1 MTDVIL
7 RISGMD
13 CGACAVRIV
22 CALRGLPGV
31 HAVFVSDTAG
41 CARLTYDEAAVGLG
55 EIARCVQRAGFDVP
69 VETAE
74 LRCPG
79 ADDGAEARLRAVF
92 GVRSAARAGD
102 TFMVTLWPV
111 GTDAAALPAVLGPGA
126 ELTAQ
131 RGGEE
136 AQQGRTRQRL
146 ARRLGFGVLLT
157 ALMLWRLPELVKLA
171 LAAAVLFGAGAA
183 LWRGTWR
190 VLRGGSLGPDAPGLL
205 AALILFAYS
214 AYATFTGLRPCF
226 PAPCGIVCALL
237 AGKYAAQLVRGALHA
252 PVRRLRHLRPRT
264 ATVVRDGVGT
274 QVDADA
280 LTPRDVVRVLP
291 GERVPVDGVVCSGTC
306 TVDASALTG
315 AARPAE
321 KAVGDAVLAG
331 TLNRAGSAFIT
342 PTAIGDATALQR
354 TIAALQRAQTV
365 RTPEQVRLE
374 RAASRLTALLV
385 LLAIGV
391 GAVWLFWRQPGD
403 LARALTCTC
412 AVLAATCP
420 GAAGQAAGVAAPA
433 EIGRAG
439 RAAHVR
445 RGGVGRADGAHRAPV
460 HLAAAGVSCRVS
472 AAGCVRGDRPGRG
485 GGACVRCIRRRAA
498 VCAARERNE
507 EGAAMTT
514 TVLELNV
521 SGMICRACEDAIADA
536 LLHTRGV
543 VSAQAHY
550 WCGRV
555 TITYDPN
562 IVTEDTLRQV
572 LTNAG
577 YPPGTHGM
585 GGVVVDGICLAL
597 VGVLY
602 WGLPKLLALVK
613 VPALADNASL
623 GLVFLVGLL
632 TSTHCIGMC
641 GGILLAQTTDARG
654 VTGRSKRGLIAS
666 AAYNGGR
673 VVSYTAV
680 GALCGALG
688 AVITYT
694 PNIKSMVFTV
704 AGALVLLIGL
714 RMAGILPGLRSTE
727 TELPGACSLNAR
739 TRRRFAGRPLII
751 GLLTGVMP
759 CGALS
764 AMWLCAMSSGSA
776 ARGALVMLVFSLGT
790 VPLLFLFGALQSF
803 LPRGWMKYIV
813 KGSAVLVVTLGLSML
828 VKGIRLFGM

>member
-22 CALRGLPGV
+22 RALRGLPGV
-31 HAVFVSDTAG
+31 HAVSVSDTAG

-55 EIARCVQRAGFDVP
+55 EIARCVQRVGFDVP

-111 GTDAAALPAVLGPGA
+111 GTDAAVLPAVLGPGA

-157 ALMLWRLPELVKLA
+157 ALMLWRLPELVQLA
-171 LAAAVLFGAGAA
+171 LAAAVLFGAG
-183 LWRGTWR
+183 
-190 VLRGGSLGPDAPGLL
+190 

-291 GERVPVDGVVCSGTC
+291 GERVPVDGIVRSGTC

-321 KAVGDAVLAG
+321 KAVGDTVLAG

-420 GAAGQAAGVAAPA
+420 GAAERTA
-433 EIGRAG
+433 RT
-439 RAAHVR
+439 VR
-445 RGGVGRADGAHRAPV
+445 RGIWLLLVYHAVCLPLTACGVIGP
-460 HLAAAGVSCRVS
+460 AAAAVLACGASGGVLLC
-472 AAGCVRGDRPGRG
+472 ALRGNETK
-485 GGACVRCIRRRAA
+485 
-498 VCAARERNE
+498 RER
-507 EGAAMTT
+507 
-514 TVLELNV
+514 
-521 SGMICRACEDAIADA
+521 
-536 LLHTRGV
+536 
-543 VSAQAHY
+543 
-550 WCGRV
+550 
-555 TITYDPN
+555 P
-562 IVTEDTLRQV
+562 
-572 LTNAG
+572 
-577 YPPGTHGM
+577 
-585 GGVVVDGICLAL
+585 
-597 VGVLY
+597 
-602 WGLPKLLALVK
+602 
-613 VPALADNASL
+613 
-623 GLVFLVGLL
+623 
-632 TSTHCIGMC
+632 
-641 GGILLAQTTDARG
+641 
-654 VTGRSKRGLIAS
+654 
-666 AAYNGGR
+666 
-673 VVSYTAV
+673 
-680 GALCGALG
+680 
-688 AVITYT
+688 
-694 PNIKSMVFTV
+694 
-704 AGALVLLIGL
+704 
-714 RMAGILPGLRSTE
+714 
-727 TELPGACSLNAR
+727 
-739 TRRRFAGRPLII
+739 
-751 GLLTGVMP
+751 
-759 CGALS
+759 
-764 AMWLCAMSSGSA
+764 
-776 ARGALVMLVFSLGT
+776 
-790 VPLLFLFGALQSF
+790 
-803 LPRGWMKYIV
+803 
-813 KGSAVLVVTLGLSML
+813 
-828 VKGIRLFGM
+828 

>member
-22 CALRGLPGV
+22 RALRGLPGV
-31 HAVFVSDTAG
+31 HAVSVSDTAG

-55 EIARCVQRAGFDVP
+55 EIARCVQRAGFAVP

-157 ALMLWRLPELVKLA
+157 ALMLWRLPELVQLA

-205 AALILFAYS
+205 AALVLFAYS
-214 AYATFTGLRPCF
+214 TYAAFTGLRPCF
-226 PAPCGIVCALL
+226 PAPCG
-237 AGKYAAQLVRGALHA
+237 
-252 PVRRLRHLRPRT
+252 
-264 ATVVRDGVGT
+264 
-274 QVDADA
+274 
-280 LTPRDVVRVLP
+280 
-291 GERVPVDGVVCSGTC
+291 
-306 TVDASALTG
+306 
-315 AARPAE
+315 
-321 KAVGDAVLAG
+321 
-331 TLNRAGSAFIT
+331 
-342 PTAIGDATALQR
+342 
-354 TIAALQRAQTV
+354 
-365 RTPEQVRLE
+365 
-374 RAASRLTALLV
+374 
-385 LLAIGV
+385 
-391 GAVWLFWRQPGD
+391 
-403 LARALTCTC
+403 
-412 AVLAATCP
+412 
-420 GAAGQAAGVAAPA
+420 
-433 EIGRAG
+433 RAG
-439 RAAHVR
+439 RAAHAR
-445 RGGVGRADGAHRAPV
+445 RGGVGRADGAHRAPG

-485 GGACVRCIRRRAA
+485 GGACVRYIRRRAA

-507 EGAAMTT
+507 GGAAMTT

-550 WCGRV
+550 WRGRV

-751 GLLTGVMP
+751 GLLTGFMP